1 MHHAAEE
8 GNIKAI
14 VALLQAGAD
23 ITIEDERGFT
33 PLHGTAHESQ
43 PDSVKCLLHQH
54 LTADVEQNKEQC
66 LKVVSRLGASERA
79 PLHWAAF
86 RSSRETVLELLRG
99 GANVHCSASKN
110 NRGIMPIHLAALN
123 KFDGPSV
130 IQLLLEWGADVNS
143 IDEQFYT
150 PLALAVIC
158 CNVNAVRELLAASAD
173 VNAITDL
180 QTALIRTAQALNV
193 GVASSTY
200 VPGYFRS
207 KFLRNY
213 SRIDYLLILKLLLS
227 VPSIRINQCDSKTG
241 AALHYA
247 AEANSFQGVK
257 LLLEHGAKP
266 EIGNLKGQ
274 MPVDLTKSDVIGSLL
289 RNFKRQFAHR

>member
-1 MHHAAEE
+1 
-8 GNIKAI
+8 
-14 VALLQAGAD
+14 
-23 ITIEDERGFT
+23 
-33 PLHGTAHESQ
+33 
-43 PDSVKCLLHQH
+43 
-54 LTADVEQNKEQC
+54 
-66 LKVVSRLGASERA
+66 
-79 PLHWAAF
+79 
-86 RSSRETVLELLRG
+86 
-99 GANVHCSASKN
+99 
-110 NRGIMPIHLAALN
+110 MPIHLAALN

-200 VPGYFRS
+200 VPGYFR
-207 KFLRNY
+207 
-213 SRIDYLLILKLLLS
+213 
-227 VPSIRINQCDSKTG
+227 T
-241 AALHYA
+241 LHYA

>member
-1 MHHAAEE
+1 
-8 GNIKAI
+8 
-14 VALLQAGAD
+14 
-23 ITIEDERGFT
+23 
-33 PLHGTAHESQ
+33 
-43 PDSVKCLLHQH
+43 
-54 LTADVEQNKEQC
+54 
-66 LKVVSRLGASERA
+66 
-79 PLHWAAF
+79 
-86 RSSRETVLELLRG
+86 
-99 GANVHCSASKN
+99 
-110 NRGIMPIHLAALN
+110 MPIHLAALN

-266 EIGNLKGQ
+266 AIGNLKGQ
-274 MPVDLTKSDVIGSLL
+274 MPVDLTKSDEIGSLL